1 MKKFFDIIVL
11 CVIVIFIFPSCSK
24 NQEFDLEIET
34 DKQKWWDEAKFGMF
48 IHFGVYSVPAGRFV
62 GTDLDGVTYTSNES
76 STANGVGAEWLM
88 FTSRIPRE
96 TYKLYANSFT
106 CSNFNAD
113 EIAMLAK
120 SAGMKYLVI
129 TIKHHDG
136 FVMYPTKFTEWNIA
150 NSAAKGKDIINE
162 IQNACVRNG
171 LKFGVYFSQNIDWMA
186 EGSYGEVPEI
196 NGYYDDHSKYDLYT
210 KNLINE
216 FVNRYPNIDLIWW
229 DGYHA
234 NSNEVVANL
243 FKNAALS
250 VRPNIIFNDRLYS
263 KHEGDYITP
272 EMNLNLPIQK
282 FQRFELCNSINKKS
296 WGYSESV
303 HQQYYMSAK
312 EIIVNLLR
320 CIQYGGNM
328 LLNVGPKADGSIPH
342 SQTTP
347 LREAGEIIHK
357 MGGVYKSNSL
367 KQLYGQHNCICR
379 YTEENGQT
387 ILYVTKMPGV
397 DVPEISVTGIN
408 NSISSVK
415 TNHTVTK
422 VGNTITIKGL
432 KGDFDTARIQLVG
445 EIDCYDAGINLPC
458 VGVIS
463 PLSAYANGELG
474 VGLGD
479 EDQFMYTNWRGNYSG
494 SIEYMFNVIEEKSY
508 KISVYT
514 AEMSNYEITIE
525 IDGVKYPKNISLGY
539 QRHKSTIIDAISLSK
554 GSHVIKLTISS
565 DEEKWAN
572 FYGIEFE

>member
-1 MKKFFDIIVL
+1 M

-24 NQEFDLEIET
+24 NQDFDLEIET

-210 KNLINE
+210 ENLINE

-282 FQRFELCNSINKKS
+282 FQRFELCNSINKKA
-296 WGYSESV
+296 GDI
-303 HQQYYMSAK
+303 A
-312 EIIVNLLR
+312 NLF
-320 CIQYGGNM
+320 
-328 LLNVGPKADGSIPH
+328 
-342 SQTTP
+342 
-347 LREAGEIIHK
+347 
-357 MGGVYKSNSL
+357 
-367 KQLYGQHNCICR
+367 
-379 YTEENGQT
+379 
-387 ILYVTKMPGV
+387 
-397 DVPEISVTGIN
+397 
-408 NSISSVK
+408 ISS
-415 TNHTVTK
+415 
-422 VGNTITIKGL
+422 IICLL
-432 KGDFDTARIQLVG
+432 K
-445 EIDCYDAGINLPC
+445 
-458 VGVIS
+458 
-463 PLSAYANGELG
+463 
-474 VGLGD
+474 
-479 EDQFMYTNWRGNYSG
+479 
-494 SIEYMFNVIEEKSY
+494 
-508 KISVYT
+508 
-514 AEMSNYEITIE
+514 
-525 IDGVKYPKNISLGY
+525 
-539 QRHKSTIIDAISLSK
+539 
-554 GSHVIKLTISS
+554 KL
-565 DEEKWAN
+565 
-572 FYGIEFE
+572 